1 MTFVILEK
9 LKVGFHA
16 TEREEF
22 FPNSLSLKGRRCHCQ
37 ILKMEIG
44 YSAPVTQSPATAVT
58 WLVVLPKNISDVLHV
73 INNLPLEKIRVCY
86 NF

>member
-22 FPNSLSLKGRRCHCQ
+22 FQTLSLKGRRCHCQ

-44 YSAPVTQSPATAVT
+44 YNAPVTPSPAAAVT
-58 WLVVLPKNISDVLHV
+58 WLVVPPKNISDVHT
-73 INNLPLEKIRVCY
+73 
-86 NF
+86 